1 MDRRVNRQSAGFT
14 LIELMIVITVLAL
27 LTTTVSLSANR
38 PRTALASDFGRFRA
52 VHDRLRDQA
61 VLSRQIMGL
70 AVDADGY
77 QRLRWD
83 GQDWQPLGAPVR
95 WRGQVLMLSPSD
107 ARAPLQFAPSGQ
119 ATPLRLRFDD
129 GARVMLCQAD
139 GWSAVSCAR

>member
-1 MDRRVNRQSAGFT
+1 
-14 LIELMIVITVLAL
+14 MIVITVLAL
-27 LTTTVSLSANR
+27 LTTTVSLTASR
-38 PRTALASDFGRFRA
+38 PRTTMASDFGRFHA

-83 GQDWQPLGAPVR
+83 GQDWQALGTPVR
-95 WRGQVLMLSPSD
+95 WRGQVSVLSPTD
-107 ARAPLQFAPSGQ
+107 TRAPLQFAPSGQ

-129 GARVMLCQAD
+129 GARVLLCQAD
-139 GWSAVSCAR
+139 GWGAVSCTG